1 MAVVRVR
8 RESVTHAMTKPVMS
22 GRERI
27 LATIRHEKPDRVP
40 IAPRVWAWLMAE
52 YGSQDLATH
61 LKAFP
66 DLDQMYPVEDGTLN
80 IVDEFPD
87 TYNLPDVKLEQRRYP
102 EGDFMA
108 VERTFHTPARKLSD
122 RILIAPSGREYGVT
136 PNPVRTEHLLK
147 SPADLPA
154 LRYILA
160 PVNTNYDFLA
170 PLVRQVGDRGVI
182 SVVVRCALDHNAGHA
197 RDMQDLMVDY
207 YDDRAFFDECIAL
220 FHQRSLAQIK
230 AALEGGAECIFG
242 TWYFAS
248 LSSGWSPA
256 IFKEV
261 FVPLIREHV
270 ELTHRYGGVY
280 DYYDDGR
287 LAGSMEMIA
296 ATGVDVLETCTP
308 PPTGD
313 FDLALAKRT
322 IGGRTTLKGYIDL
335 LHVVK
340 DGTPASI
347 EQAVRS
353 AMEIGKPGGRFIIGS
368 SDSFREGTSR
378 ENLDAYFAA
387 CKKYGGY

>member
-1 MAVVRVR
+1 
-8 RESVTHAMTKPVMS
+8 MS

-27 LATIRHEKPDRVP
+27 LATIRHEIPDRVP

-52 YGSQDLATH
+52 HGDQELSTH
-61 LKAFP
+61 LRVFP
-66 DLDQMYPVEDGTLN
+66 DMDQMYPVEDGTLN
-80 IVDEFPD
+80 VLDAYPD
-87 TYNLPDVKLEQRRYP
+87 HYELPGVKVEQRKVA
-102 EGDFMA
+102 EGDFIA
-108 VERTFHTPARKLSD
+108 VERTFHTPAGTLSD
-122 RILIAPSGREYGVT
+122 RILIAPSGREFGVT
-136 PNPVRTEHLLK
+136 PNPVRTEYLLK
-147 SPADLPA
+147 GPADLPA

-160 PVNTNYDFLA
+160 PINTNYDFLA
-170 PLVRQVGDRGVI
+170 PLVTQVGDRGVI

-207 YDDRAFFDECIAL
+207 YDDRPFFDACIAL

-230 AALEGGAECIFG
+230 AALEGGAESIFG
-242 TWYFAS
+242 TWYFTS
-248 LSSGWSPA
+248 LSAGWSPA
-256 IFKEV
+256 IFAEV
-261 FVPLIREHV
+261 FVPLIREQV
-270 ELTHRYGGVY
+270 ELTHKYGAIY

-322 IGGRTTLKGYIDL
+322 IGQRTTLKGYIDL

-340 DGTPASI
+340 DGTPVTI
-347 EQAVRS
+347 EEAVRS
-353 AMEIGKPGGRFIIGS
+353 AMEIGKPGGGFIIGS

-378 ENLDAYFAA
+378 ENLAAYFAA
-387 CKKYGGY
+387 CKKYGQY

>member
-1 MAVVRVR
+1 
-8 RESVTHAMTKPVMS
+8 MS

-27 LATIRHEKPDRVP
+27 LATIRHEEPDRVP
-40 IAPRVWAWLMAE
+40 IAPRVWAWLIAE
-52 YGSQDLATH
+52 HGSQDLTTH
-61 LKAFP
+61 MRVFP

-80 IVDEFPD
+80 VLDAYPD
-87 TYNLPDVKLEQRRYP
+87 HYELPGVKVEQRKVA
-102 EGDFMA
+102 EGDFIA
-108 VERTFHTPARKLSD
+108 VERTFHTPAGRLTD
-122 RILIAPSGREYGVT
+122 RTLIPPGGREFGVT

-147 SPADLPA
+147 TPEDLVRLP
-154 LRYILA
+154 YVLA
-160 PVNTNYDFLA
+160 PVNREYGFYRDL
-170 PLVRQVGDRGVI
+170 RREVGDRGLV

-197 RDMQDLMVDY
+197 REMEDLMVDY
-207 YDDRAFFDECIAL
+207 YDNRPFFNACLDL
-220 FHQRSLAQIK
+220 FHRRSLEQIK

-248 LSSGWSPA
+248 LSAGWSPA
-256 IFKEV
+256 IFAEV

-270 ELTHRYGGVY
+270 ELTHKYGAIY

-287 LAGSMEMIA
+287 LAASMDMIA

-322 IGGRTTLKGYIDL
+322 IGKRTTLKGYIDL

-347 EQAVRS
+347 DAAVRA
-353 AMEIGKPGGRFIIGS
+353 AMEIGKPGGGFIIGS
-368 SDSFREGTSR
+368 SDSFREGTPK
-378 ENLDAYFAA
+378 ENLEAYFAA
-387 CKKYGGY
+387 GKKYGGY